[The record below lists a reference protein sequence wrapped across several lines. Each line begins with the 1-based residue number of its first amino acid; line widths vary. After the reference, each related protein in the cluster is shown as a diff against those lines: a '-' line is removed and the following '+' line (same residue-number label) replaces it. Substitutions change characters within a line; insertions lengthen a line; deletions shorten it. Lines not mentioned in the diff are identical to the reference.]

1 MRVQAIYARKD
12 SLRRQWRT
20 EKGGGIDGDK
30 AWSEEGGRIP
40 GGVRHLPNRGGAH
53 ALPERWDDS
62 PRARVAQNGR
72 NPNQEAFEGAFGLY
86 YVDREIIS
94 LRCPGSEQLTVCS
107 GRAVKNVGRTFY
119 HWDCVIMTVRQHAT
133 VRPNDLPR
141 LMQHLLEDEEQ
152 LFVAFEA
159 DDEYHYFLCEKR
171 DLVLEKPKPQS
182 RKEERAPANPR
193 VNAAKVVSKL
203 KN

>member
-1 MRVQAIYARKD
+1 MGTKRGEKRAKGYQVVSVTYQTEVVRMHYQSDGTI
-12 SLRRQWRT
+12 RQ
-20 EKGGGIDGDK
+20 
-30 AWSEEGGRIP
+30 
-40 GGVRHLPNRGGAH
+40 
-53 ALPERWDDS
+53 ER
-62 PRARVAQNGR
+62 RVAQNGR

-119 HWDCVIMTVRQHAT
+119 RWDCVIMTVRQHAT
-133 VRPNDLPR
+133 ARPNDLPR

-171 DLVLEKPKPQS
+171 DLVLEKPKLQS
-182 RKEERAPANPR
+182 RKEERTPANPK
-193 VNAAKVVSKL
+193 VNSAKVVSKL